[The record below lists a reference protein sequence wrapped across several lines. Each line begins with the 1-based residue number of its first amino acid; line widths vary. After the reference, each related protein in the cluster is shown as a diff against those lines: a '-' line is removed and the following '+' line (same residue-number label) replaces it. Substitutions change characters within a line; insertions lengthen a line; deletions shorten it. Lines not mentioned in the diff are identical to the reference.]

1 MEPTTTLKGDM
12 VPVKMVYDQ
21 AKFIEDREK
30 QVRQLNSD
38 AKEVHSIAGQMNEK
52 IYQQDDKLDSL
63 NKNMNNDLSN
73 IQEANKELE
82 QTRTITAARNKNL
95 GRWTAIVVVLSL
107 VLGLSIY
114 FIARG

>member
-21 AKFIEDREK
+21 TKFIEDREK

-38 AKEVHSIAGQMNEK
+38 AKEVHSIAGQINEK

-107 VLGLSIY
+107 ILGLSIY